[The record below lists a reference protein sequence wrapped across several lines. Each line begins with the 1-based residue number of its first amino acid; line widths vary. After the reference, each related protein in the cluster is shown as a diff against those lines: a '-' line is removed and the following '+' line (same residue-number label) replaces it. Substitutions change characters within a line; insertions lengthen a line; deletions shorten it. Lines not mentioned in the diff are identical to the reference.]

1 MSPKVKRGLQKA
13 PKDGSK
19 LSAALQ
25 PEKLR
30 SRNGGA
36 GGLCCLCPAV
46 DQLQNIRA
54 FLEANR
60 ENRGEAEVGKMCP
73 TGREPSSSA
82 SSRQQGWQHGE
93 GQLGRHRWHQG
104 QGLAAERSPAHV
116 GPKQHILNI
125 IQNQPCEQL
134 PNSPGGFF
142 CLLRKGDGKIPAM
155 QCAVGLGEKRGSST
169 SHM

>member
-30 SRNGGA
+30 SRNGGV
-36 GGLCCLCPAV
+36 GGLCSLCPALE
-46 DQLQNIRA
+46 QLQNITA

-73 TGREPSSSA
+73 MGESPAAQPPQGSRGGSAGKGSWADIGGTRAEGWQQKGAPRTWDLSSA
-82 SSRQQGWQHGE
+82 
-93 GQLGRHRWHQG
+93 
-104 QGLAAERSPAHV
+104 
-116 GPKQHILNI
+116 
-125 IQNQPCEQL
+125 
-134 PNSPGGFF
+134 F
-142 CLLRKGDGKIPAM
+142 
-155 QCAVGLGEKRGSST
+155 
-169 SHM
+169 